1 MDDNACK
8 HRRDKNQ
15 ACYMNPQQNPI
26 QTGRLSWSSQ
36 RPRLLLR
43 AHERMNVQRM
53 HYVLRAG
60 PQMIRQLH

>member
-1 MDDNACK
+1 
-8 HRRDKNQ
+8 
-15 ACYMNPQQNPI
+15 
-26 QTGRLSWSSQ
+26 
-36 RPRLLLR
+36 LLR